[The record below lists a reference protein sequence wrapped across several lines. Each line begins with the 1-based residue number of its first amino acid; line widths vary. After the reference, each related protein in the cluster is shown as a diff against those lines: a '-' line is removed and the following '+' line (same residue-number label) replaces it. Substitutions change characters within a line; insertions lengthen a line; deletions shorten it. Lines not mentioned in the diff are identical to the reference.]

1 MPTQWSTF
9 PMEFK
14 GGLISNLTPLQQGVN
29 AIGSATTLQNFEANK
44 EGGYSKLKG
53 FSKFSDTEVP
63 GTGEILGLKVVS
75 SGRAV
80 VARKLDTAAVTEFQT
95 ATSTVN
101 NTSNTVVNYTVTV
114 VNDSGQD
121 KFALNGVIAPAL
133 TLNRGFTYIFDVS
146 DSSVSGHPLG
156 FKDAGGSAFTTGVT
170 SSGTAGSAGATVTIV
185 MPTSG
190 TEPAIYYCVTHGNAM
205 GNTITTTTSTFVVTV
220 VSGNPSN
227 HPYYNVGST
236 NKYAIGGST
245 ATADVALSLNEGATY
260 RFDQSDASNA
270 GHPLRFS
277 TTANG
282 THASPAG
289 TQYTTG
295 VTIVGTPG
303 SSGAYTEITV
313 ALGAPP
319 LFYYCSSHSAMG
331 WSAATVSSSTT
342 VTLDNNRA
350 TAIVNGATTST
361 ANVTLD
367 RVRPFTAV
375 TGTASGSGT
384 SATFDV
390 TNTSGTYTA
399 TVNAGGSDYAVNET
413 VTILG
418 TSLGGTTIANDAT
431 VTVTSVAASVLYNS
445 AAYTYTGGG
454 TGLVINVTRSGGS
467 YSVAIGNAGTG
478 GYKVGETLTV
488 AGTALGGA
496 TTANDATVTINSI
509 NNVAVTHTNPTQSG
523 YGGSGTNATFNITR
537 SSGSYSVAIANAGTS
552 GYKVG
557 ETITV
562 VGTQLD
568 GATTANDATIT
579 IGSVNSVSQT
589 YTNPTQSGY
598 GGSGTS
604 ATFNVTR
611 DAGTYTVA
619 IGAAGSGYAV
629 GETITIVGT
638 QLDGATTANDATI
651 TVSTVDG
658 SGAITAVT
666 IAGTSVISGTIAT
679 ASIAGTAI
687 ITGTV
692 ATASIAGT
700 AVTTGPITG
709 ISIAGTGA
717 DFGTITRGMVVT
729 GTGITGTVTVKT
741 VTNQNSI
748 ILDTAVSLADNAVLS
763 FITNIKVGMF
773 VTGSGISGDV
783 TVSTVSSQDNIV
795 LSPAQTLA
803 DNTVLTFGTFSS
815 SQVDKTVYHYGTSQT
830 WTTLGTSTSSN
841 TNKVRHFTF
850 NFTGDE
856 KTVFVDGKGYPAI
869 YNSNGNTMTF
879 MSSSNSTDIEG
890 TDIAV
895 IFKNTGFY
903 AKDNI
908 IFFTAP
914 ATIDDFSVA
923 NGAGSINV
931 ASNIT
936 GMIVFRDQLI
946 VFTRDSIKRLA
957 GNTASD
963 FVLEPIT
970 DKIGCLSPD
979 TIQEF
984 GGDIIYLS
992 PDGVR
997 LLGATDRIGDFALEV
1012 ASDTIFKDAKEFIS
1026 NTNTF
1031 CSVLARNKAQYR
1043 IFEYRSAVQ
1052 SSNSKGLIA
1061 TKFVSQGG
1069 SGINWSTTKGLKV
1082 YAADSVYSGSNE
1094 VLMFGNDDGY
1104 CYLMDSGNSFDG
1116 SNIEAIYESP
1126 YMPITDPQLRKT
1138 LYKLTLYAEP
1148 TGRMSLDVNFKL
1160 DFESDNDLAI
1170 VQPPTIN
1177 IGTPASTTV
1186 TALVNGATTS
1196 STLVSLVGNVGT
1208 IEVGQT
1214 VVGSG
1219 ISGTVKVTGV
1229 TNQQNIVLDTAVS
1242 LADLTSLTFISP
1254 TSSGVFLYGVASAV
1268 YGAATYS
1275 GTLDKIYK
1283 ENVIGSFKTVAM
1295 RITDNSLNPTFT
1307 LDTAVL
1313 EYRQHD
1319 RQ

>member
-9 PMEFK
+9 PMEFR

-29 AIGSATTLQNFEANK
+29 AIGSATILQNFEANK

-63 GTGEILGLKVVS
+63 GTGEIKALKVVS

-80 VARKLDTAAVTEFQT
+80 VGRKLDSATFTAFQT

-121 KFALNGVIAPAL
+121 KFALNGVTAPAL

-146 DSSVSGHPLG
+146 DSTVSGHPLG
-156 FKDAGGSAFTTGVT
+156 FKDAGGTAFTTGVT
-170 SSGTAGSAGATVTIV
+170 SSGTAGSSGATVTIV

-190 TEPAIYYCVTHGNAM
+190 TEPARYYCVTHGNAM

-282 THASPAG
+282 IHASPAG
-289 TQYTTG
+289 TEYTTG
-295 VTIVGTPG
+295 VTVVGTPG

-331 WSAATVSSSTT
+331 WSAATVSSSSA

-350 TAIVNGATTST
+350 TAVVNGATTST
-361 ANVTLD
+361 ANVALD

-375 TGTASGSGT
+375 TGTASGNGT
-384 SATFDV
+384 SATFNV
-390 TNTSGTYTA
+390 TNTNGTYSA
-399 TVNAGGSDYAVNET
+399 TVNAAGADYAVNET
-413 VTILG
+413 VTIVG
-418 TSLGGTTIANDAT
+418 TNLGGATTANDAT
-431 VTVTSVAASVLYNS
+431 VTVTSVTSSVLYSS

-467 YSVAIGNAGTG
+467 YSVAIANAGTG

-488 AGTALGGA
+488 LGTALGGA
-496 TTANDATVTINSI
+496 TTANDATVTINSV
-509 NNVAVTHTNPTQSG
+509 NNVAVTH
-523 YGGSGTNATFNITR
+523 
-537 SSGSYSVAIANAGTS
+537 
-552 GYKVG
+552 
-557 ETITV
+557 
-562 VGTQLD
+562 
-568 GATTANDATIT
+568 
-579 IGSVNSVSQT
+579 
-589 YTNPTQSGY
+589 TNPTQSGY

-611 DAGTYTVA
+611 DGGTYTVA
-619 IGAAGSGYAV
+619 ISAAGSGYAA

-651 TVSTVDG
+651 TISTVDG
-658 SGAITAVT
+658 SGAITAAT
-666 IAGTSVISGTIAT
+666 IAGTAVV
-679 ASIAGTAI
+679 
-687 ITGTV
+687 TGTV

-717 DFGTITRGMVVT
+717 DFGTITKGMLVT

-741 VTNQNSI
+741 VTSQTAI
-748 ILDTAVSLADNAVLS
+748 VLDKAVSLADNAVLS

-783 TVSTVSSQDNIV
+783 TVATISADQNSMTLSSG
-795 LSPAQTLA
+795 QTNA
-803 DNTVLTFGTFSS
+803 HFTDNTVFTFGTFSS
-815 SQVDKTVYHYGTSQT
+815 TELDKTVYFYGTGT
-830 WTTLGTSTSSN
+830 DWAKIGTSTATN
-841 TNKVRHFTF
+841 TLKSRHFSF
-850 NFTGDE
+850 NFTGVE
-856 KTVFVDGKGYPAI
+856 KTLFVDGKGYPGI
-869 YNSNGNTMTF
+869 YESAANTMTF
-879 MSSSNSTDIEG
+879 MSSSDSTDIEG
-890 TDIAV
+890 SDNAV
-895 IFKNTGFY
+895 IFKNTAFF
-903 AKDNI
+903 AKGHN

-923 NGAGSINV
+923 NGAGTINV
-931 ASNIT
+931 ANDIT

-946 VFTRDSIKRLA
+946 IFTTDTIKRLV

-963 FVLEPIT
+963 FALEPIT
-970 DKIGCLSPD
+970 DKIGCTNPD

-992 PDGVR
+992 PDGIR
-997 LLGATDRIGDFALEV
+997 LLGATDRIGDFALDV
-1012 ASDTIFKDAKEFIS
+1012 ASDTIVNDAKDFIAQTD
-1026 NTNTF
+1026 NY
-1031 CSVLARNKAQYR
+1031 CSVLVRSKSQYR
-1043 IFEYRSAVQ
+1043 IFAYLPSMQKSQAQ
-1052 SSNSKGLIA
+1052 GLIA
-1061 TKFVSQGG
+1061 TKFISQGG
-1069 SGINWSTTKGLKV
+1069 EGISWSTTRGIKANV
-1082 YAADSVYSGSNE
+1082 ADSSYTGSSETIMFANE
-1094 VLMFGNDDGY
+1094 DGF
-1104 CYLMDSGNSFDG
+1104 CYEMDSGNSFD
-1116 SNIEAIYESP
+1116 NEKIEAIYESP
-1126 YMPITDPQLRKT
+1126 YMPITDSQLRKT

-1148 TGRMSLDVNFKL
+1148 TGQMNLDVKFNL
-1160 DFESDNDLAI
+1160 DFDSSNDTSV
-1170 VQPPTIN
+1170 VQPSTIT
-1177 IGTPASTTV
+1177 ISTAGTTTA
-1186 TALVNGATTS
+1186 TAAVNGTITS
-1196 STLVSLVGNVGT
+1196 STNLTVDNNVGNILVGQIVVGT
-1208 IEVGQT
+1208 
-1214 VVGSG
+1214 G

-1229 TNQQNIVLDTAVS
+1229 TNQQNIILDTAITVT
-1242 LADLTSLTFISP
+1242 DNTNLTFITP
-1254 TSSGVFLYGVASAV
+1254 TASGVFVFGSPNSLYGTGT
-1268 YGAATYS
+1268 YGGS
-1275 GTLDKIYK
+1275 LDKIFR
-1283 ENVIGSFKTVAM
+1283 ENLIGSFKTVSM
-1295 RITDNSLNPTFT
+1295 RITDNSTNPTFT

>member
-9 PMEFK
+9 PIEFS
-14 GGLISNLTPLQQGVN
+14 GGLISNLTPLQQGVS
-29 AIGSATTLQNFEANK
+29 AVGSATILQNFEVNK
-44 EGGYSKLKG
+44 EGGYTKIKG
-53 FSKFSDTEVP
+53 YAKFNDTEVP
-63 GTGEILGLKVVS
+63 GTGPILGIKSVAS
-75 SGRAV
+75 SRAV
-80 VARKLDTAAVTEFQT
+80 VARKMDTATVTEYQT
-95 ATSTVN
+95 ATSTVD
-101 NTSNTVVNYTVTV
+101 TTYTVTV
-114 VNDSGQD
+114 Q
-121 KFALNGVIAPAL
+121 
-133 TLNRGFTYIFDVS
+133 
-146 DSSVSGHPLG
+146 SVSG
-156 FKDAGGSAFTTGVT
+156 S
-170 SSGTAGSAGATVTIV
+170 
-185 MPTSG
+185 
-190 TEPAIYYCVTHGNAM
+190 
-205 GNTITTTTSTFVVTV
+205 
-220 VSGNPSN
+220 
-227 HPYYNVGST
+227 
-236 NKYAIGGST
+236 NKYFIDGSQQPT
-245 ATADVALSLNEGATY
+245 LTLVEGYTY
-260 RFDQSDASNA
+260 TFNYPSA
-270 GHPLRFS
+270 HPFKFS
-277 TTANG
+277 TTSDG
-282 THASPAG
+282 THGSG
-289 TQYTTG
+289 SEYTTG
-295 VTIVGTPG
+295 VTHVSGTQ
-303 SSGAYTEITV
+303 TTITV
-313 ALGAPP
+313 ASGAPT
-319 LFYYCSSHSAMG
+319 LYYYCALHSGMG
-331 WSAATVSSSTT
+331 GQININSNTGQVS
-342 VTLDNNRA
+342 LDTNRA

-361 ANVTLD
+361 KNVTLD

-418 TSLGGTTIANDAT
+418 TGLGGTTIANDAT
-431 VTVTSVAASVLYNS
+431 VTVTSVASSVLYSS

-467 YSVAIGNAGTG
+467 YSVAIANAGTG

-496 TTANDATVTINSI
+496 NTANDVTITINSV

-523 YGGSGTNATFNITR
+523 YGGSGT
-537 SSGSYSVAIANAGTS
+537 
-552 GYKVG
+552 
-557 ETITV
+557 
-562 VGTQLD
+562 
-568 GATTANDATIT
+568 
-579 IGSVNSVSQT
+579 
-589 YTNPTQSGY
+589 
-598 GGSGTS
+598 S
-604 ATFNVTR
+604 AAFNVTR
-611 DAGTYTVA
+611 DGGYYTLA
-619 IGAAGSGYAV
+619 ISAAGSGYAA

-651 TVSTVDG
+651 TIGTVDG
-658 SGAITAVT
+658 SGAITAAT
-666 IAGTSVISGTIAT
+666 IAGTAVV
-679 ASIAGTAI
+679 
-687 ITGTV
+687 TGTV
-692 ATASIAGT
+692 ATAGIAGT
-700 AVTTGPITG
+700 AVTTGPIAG
-709 ISIAGTGA
+709 ITIAGTGA
-717 DFGTITRGMVVT
+717 AFGTITKGMVVT
-729 GTGITGTVTVKT
+729 GTGISGTVTVKT

-748 ILDTAVSLADNAVLS
+748 VLDTAVSLADNAVLS
-763 FITNIKVGMF
+763 FITNIKVGMY
-773 VTGSGISGDV
+773 VTGTGISGDV
-783 TVSTVSSQDNIV
+783 TVSTVTSQDSIV

-815 SQVDKTVYHYGTSQT
+815 SQVNKTVYHYGTSQT
-830 WTTLGTSTSSN
+830 WTTLGTSTASN
-841 TNKVRHFTF
+841 TSKVRHFTF

-856 KTVFVDGKGYPAI
+856 KTVFVDGRGYPAI

-931 ASNIT
+931 ASNVT

-946 VFTRDSIKRLA
+946 VFTRDSIKRLV

-979 TIQEF
+979 TIQEY

-997 LLGATDRIGDFALEV
+997 LLGATDRIGDFALDV
-1012 ASDTIFKDAKEFIS
+1012 ASDTIFKDAKEFIA

-1094 VLMFGNDDGY
+1094 VIMFGNDDGY

-1126 YMPITDPQLRKT
+1126 YMAITDPQLRKT

-1148 TGRMSLDVNFKL
+1148 TGRMNLDVNFKL
-1160 DFESDNDLAI
+1160 DFESENDLAI

-1177 IGTPASTTV
+1177 IGTPASATV

-1196 STLVSLVGNVGT
+1196 STLVSLVSNVGT

-1214 VVGSG
+1214 VVGTG

-1242 LADLTSLTFISP
+1242 LADLTSLTFIAP
-1254 TSSGVFLYGVASAV
+1254 TSSGVFLYGVASSV
-1268 YGAATYS
+1268 YGTATFS